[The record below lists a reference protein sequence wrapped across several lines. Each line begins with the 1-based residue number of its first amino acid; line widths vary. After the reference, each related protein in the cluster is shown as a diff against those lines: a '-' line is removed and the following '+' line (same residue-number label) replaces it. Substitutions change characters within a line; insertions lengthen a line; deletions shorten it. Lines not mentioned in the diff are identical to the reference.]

1 MDRKGQPIARVLA
14 GVTAAALLV
23 VNMPTGRAG
32 SPNKDKGGFSVGTAR
47 VPISPTFP
55 YPDGTIYVG
64 GVIPGP
70 LRPADGSAA
79 PTYVRAVAIAT
90 PDGRNGVILASLD
103 IQGAFAA
110 VKQGSYG
117 LDDVQREV
125 APELGLQPSQI
136 IISST
141 HTHAG
146 ADIMGIWGGSPA
158 SYIKAVH
165 DAAAAAVREAW
176 AHRRPATLAWASTHA
191 ADMLDNQSNW
201 QGMDDELRV
210 LVATRPKT

>member
-1 MDRKGQPIARVLA
+1 MVPMDRRGRPLARVLA
-14 GVTAAALLV
+14 GMTAAAALLV
-23 VNMPTGRAG
+23 VNVPAGRAA
-32 SPNKDKGGFSVGTAR
+32 SPAKDKGAFSVGTAR

-70 LRPADGSAA
+70 LRPADGNAA
-79 PTYVRAVAIAT
+79 PTYARAVAIAT
-90 PDGRNGVILASLD
+90 PDGRSGVVLASID

-110 VKQGSYG
+110 VKQGPYG

-158 SYIKAVH
+158 SYIKQVH
-165 DAAAAAVREAW
+165 DATAVAVRRAW
-176 AHRRPATLAWASTHA
+176 AHRAPARLAWAATHA
-191 ADMLDNQSNW
+191 PDMLVNQSNW
-201 QGMDDELRV
+201 QGMDEELRV
-210 LVATRPKT
+210 LVAT